1 MYDQTWLAWEAAGRP
16 VPPPHIVKQW
26 TVKHY
31 GEGFSLRTF
40 IETGTYLGEM
50 VQAVKASFKTVLSI
64 ELEPLLY
71 ERAKTLFAQDDHV
84 TIHYG
89 DSGVILADLLAS
101 IKHPCLFWLD
111 GHWTGGPVHAARG
124 QQDTPILQ
132 ELGHILGH
140 RVKNHVILIDDARLF
155 NGTNDYPSLEQLRE
169 TVSRHDSALGFHVE
183 NDIIR
188 IHR

>member
-1 MYDQTWLAWEAAGRP
+1 MHDQTWLAWEAEGRP

-31 GEGFSLRTF
+31 GERFALRTL

-50 VQAVKASFKTVLSI
+50 VQAVKSSFRSVLSI
-64 ELEPLLY
+64 ELEPILY

-101 IKHPCLFWLD
+101 IRHPCLFWLD
-111 GHWTGGPVHAARG
+111 GHWTGGPIHAAKG
-124 QQDTPILQ
+124 QRETPILQ
-132 ELGHILGH
+132 ELEHIFRH
-140 RVKNHVILIDDARLF
+140 AVKDHVILIDDARLF
-155 NGTNDYPSLEQLRE
+155 NGTNDYPSLEELEE
-169 TVSRHDSALGFHVE
+169 TVRLHDRSLRFHVE

-188 IHR
+188 VHR